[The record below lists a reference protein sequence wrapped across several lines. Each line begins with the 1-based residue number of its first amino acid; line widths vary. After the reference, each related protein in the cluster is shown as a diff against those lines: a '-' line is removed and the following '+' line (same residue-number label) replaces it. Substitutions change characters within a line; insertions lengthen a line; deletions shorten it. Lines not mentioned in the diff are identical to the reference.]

1 MMYTA
6 VIRQRGQLTIP
17 GQVRDLLVWMREGS
31 VVGIDIEDEEVR
43 IKPHAK
49 TSKKVDWD
57 SLWKKMELSRSF
69 KGKKNEKPL
78 SQMIIEDR
86 ENH

>member
-1 MMYTA
+1 MIYTA

-17 GQVRDLLVWMREGS
+17 DQVRDLLVWMREGS
-31 VVGIDIEDEEVR
+31 VVGIDIENEEVR

-49 TSKKVDWD
+49 AKKDIDWEGFFSKVQ
-57 SLWKKMELSRSF
+57 LARSF
-69 KGKKNEKPL
+69 KGKRGNL
-78 SQMIIEDR
+78 SSIVAEDR